1 MPAPTGR
8 EPAIGWRLPP
18 FYCPDERGELLHP
31 EVEKIEQRALA
42 WVDEFDVYPNATER
56 AWGLACNAVDYSC
69 RMAPRGDQDILL
81 LFILWNYWATALDD
95 WHDSG
100 DEGTGAADITDHSAR
115 LIRAI
120 EAPGSSMLP
129 QSRLT
134 ASLDDLVRR
143 SRELLSPYQLRR
155 FGEGARDWLL
165 GASWQTANTER
176 GVMPALND
184 FAGMRG
190 SVNGTRFT
198 MTFVEAAEGIHL
210 PPDVLYSAPVQALT
224 DAAGFV
230 VSCDND
236 LFSFAKEDHL
246 EVPDQNL
253 VNVLIHA
260 HGGTAADVLPEA
272 VALRDRAMSLFLRL
286 RARLNEEGDA
296 ELRRYT
302 SALGYYITGFI
313 EGERTAPRYA
323 SPRNRHPLPV
333 PGAAFEISYRDT
345 PSDPDPG
352 PPPIPSIAWWWEQ
365 LRD

>member
-18 FYCPDERGELLHP
+18 FYCPEERGELLHQD
-31 EVEKIEQRALA
+31 VAKIAERAVA
-42 WVDEFDVYPNATER
+42 WVDEFALYPDATER

-69 RMAPRGDQDILL
+69 RMAPHGDQEILL
-81 LFILWNYWATALDD
+81 LFIHWNYWATALDD

-100 DEGTGAADITDHSAR
+100 DEDTGVADITDHSVR

-120 EAPGSSMLP
+120 EAPGSAMLP
-129 QSRLT
+129 DTRLT
-134 ASLDDLVRR
+134 AALDDLVRR
-143 SRELLSPYQLRR
+143 SRSLLSPYELRR
-155 FGEGARDWLL
+155 FTEGARDWLL
-165 GASWQTANTER
+165 GASWQTSNVER
-176 GVMPALND
+176 GIMPALND
-184 FAGMRG
+184 FVAMRG

-210 PPDVLYSAPVQALT
+210 APEEHYSAPVQALT

-246 EVPDQNL
+246 AVPDQNL
-253 VNVLIHA
+253 LNVLVHA
-260 HGGTAADVLPEA
+260 RGGTPADVLPEA
-272 VALRDRAMSLFLRL
+272 VAIRDRAMSLFLRL
-286 RARLNEEGDA
+286 RTQLNAEGSP

-302 SALGYYITGFI
+302 TALGNYITGFI

-345 PSDPDPG
+345 PSDPNPA
-352 PPPIPSIAWWWEQ
+352 PLPLPAIAWWWRQ